1 MSFLVNL
8 ESVAKFT
15 KKTEV
20 MIVFGNKRFVE
31 PTNGTIVFVLTK
43 VASYLDNNRIR
54 EELYLYFHSFQL
66 KFRVF

>member
-1 MSFLVNL
+1 MSFLESF

-15 KKTEV
+15 KTEV

-31 PTNGTIVFVLTK
+31 PRNGTILFVLTK

-54 EELYLYFHSFQL
+54 EELYLYFHSVQL